1 MFRVFISGIS
11 LAVGVYVALAPRMAR
26 PLYRQFLFHPDPYP
40 HDIETAP
47 ILGGVQGEDV
57 YFLSRK
63 GRRLHGWIFEKP
75 GARDWMLVS
84 HGNAGNIANRME
96 LIHLLLRAG
105 VSVFIYDYQGYGRS
119 QGKPDIPD
127 ICYDG
132 EAAYDFL
139 VEEKNVRQEEIILYG
154 ESLGASVAGYISRVR
169 RSKGLIL
176 QSGFASLERI
186 ARESLPILRI
196 YPDFL
201 FPQSFLNNTAVLQ
214 QPHPPVL
221 IAHGLN
227 DSVIDFEHASHLF
240 KTAVG
245 KKILLELPESAH
257 SDITISAPEK
267 FQSAIMEFLSGLS

>member
-1 MFRVFISGIS
+1 MLRVFLSGIS

-26 PLYRQFLFHPDPYP
+26 PFYRQFLFHPDPYP
-40 HDIETAP
+40 HDVENAP
-47 ILGGVQGEDV
+47 KLGAIQGEDV
-57 YFLSRK
+57 YFLSRRGK
-63 GRRLHGWIFEKP
+63 RLHGWIYANPEAK
-75 GARDWMLVS
+75 DWMLVS
-84 HGNAGNIANRME
+84 HGNAGNIVNRTE
-96 LIHLLLRAG
+96 LVHLLLRAG

-119 QGKPDIPD
+119 EGKPDIPD

-139 VEEKNVRQEEIILYG
+139 VAEKGVRQENIILYG

-169 RSKGLIL
+169 RSKALIL

-186 ARESLPILRI
+186 ARESMPILRI

-201 FPQSFLNNTAVLQ
+201 FPQSFLNNTAVLR

-227 DSVIDFEHASHLF
+227 DAVIGFDHANHLF
-240 KTAVG
+240 ETAVG
-245 KKILLELPESAH
+245 QKILLELPESAH
-257 SDITISAPEK
+257 SDITVSAPEK
-267 FQSAIMEFLSGLS
+267 FQKAITEFLSSLL

>member
-1 MFRVFISGIS
+1 VFISGIS

-47 ILGGVQGEDV
+47 SLGGIQGKDV
-57 YFLSRK
+57 YFHSRRGK
-63 GRRLHGWIFEKP
+63 RLHGWVYENPIAK
-75 GARDWMLVS
+75 DWMLVS
-84 HGNAGNIANRME
+84 HGNAGNIANRMA
-96 LIHLLLRAG
+96 LIELLLRAG

-119 QGKPDIPD
+119 EGRPDIPD

-139 VEEKNVRQEEIILYG
+139 TAEYNVRKENIILYG

-169 RSKGLIL
+169 GAKALIL

-186 ARESLPILRI
+186 ARESLPLLKI

-201 FPQSFLNNTAVLQ
+201 FPQSFLNNLAVLQ

-221 IAHGLN
+221 IAHGVN
-227 DSVIDFEHASHLF
+227 DAVIAFDHANHLF
-240 KTAVG
+240 KIAVG
-245 KKILLELPESAH
+245 KKILLELPETAH
-257 SDITISAPEK
+257 SDITMSAPEK
-267 FQSAIMEFLSGLS
+267 FQSAIEEFLSGLTES

>member
-1 MFRVFISGIS
+1 LLQVFISGIS

-40 HDIETAP
+40 HDIDAAP
-47 ILGGVQGEDV
+47 VLGGIQGEDV
-57 YFLSRK
+57 YFQSRR
-63 GRRLHGWIFEKP
+63 GHRLHGWVYEKP
-75 GARDWMLVS
+75 GNNDWMLVS

-96 LIHLLLRAG
+96 LVSLLLRAG
-105 VSVFIYDYQGYGRS
+105 VSVFIYDYQGYGQS
-119 QGKPDIPD
+119 EGKPDIPD
-127 ICYDG
+127 ICFDG

-139 VEEKNVRQEEIILYG
+139 VTHKNARQEDIILYG

-169 RSKGLIL
+169 RSKALIL

-227 DSVIDFEHASHLF
+227 DAVIAFDHADHLF

-257 SDITISAPEK
+257 SDITISAPDK

>member
-1 MFRVFISGIS
+1 MFQVFISGIS

-26 PLYRQFLFHPDPYP
+26 PLYRQFLFHPDPFP
-40 HDIETAP
+40 GDIDAAP
-47 ILGGVQGEDV
+47 ELAGIQGQDV
-57 YFLSRK
+57 YFQNRQ

-84 HGNAGNIANRME
+84 HGNAGNIANRRE
-96 LIHLLLRAG
+96 LVQLLLKAG
-105 VSVFIYDYQGYGRS
+105 VCVFIYDYQGYGQS
-119 QGKPDIPD
+119 EGKPDIPD
-127 ICYDG
+127 ICFDG

-139 VEEKNVRQEEIILYG
+139 VAEKKVRSENIILYG

-169 RSKGLIL
+169 QSKALIL

-214 QPHPPVL
+214 RPHPPVL

-227 DSVIDFEHASHLF
+227 DSVIAFDHAHHLY

-245 KKILLELPESAH
+245 KKTLLELPESAH
-257 SDITISAPEK
+257 SDITSSAPDK
-267 FQSAIMEFLSGLS
+267 FQSAITEFLSALT